1 MNQRQIESFLAVAET
16 GNFTRAAERLYISQ
30 PAVSKQVL
38 SLEEELGFLLLI
50 REYHKDVQLT
60 EAGKLYYD
68 FFHKVMEEYKTVYE
82 QAQQYRKKVRGTVR
96 LGILTG
102 WKIQD
107 KLQNILEQ
115 MKQNYPEIEVW
126 MSFADLEPLR
136 KAAESGKLDLIFT
149 IRDSV
154 KVAKADC
161 ECPFYWV
168 KLAEMKRVLFY
179 AEELFEKI
187 QKQSVNKIED
197 SVDKADGDVFS
208 KAKNKDNRT
217 VQDFRESTFF
227 SVADGTYDSGELVR
241 EYLRPYGFEAK
252 VQLVPNIEEAVARTY
267 SGMGAMIIDEWSREM
282 KNTSLQHIVLDS
294 CNEAVLAWRKENKNP
309 AFSCFLQEIQKL
321 L

>member
-197 SVDKADGDVFS
+197 SVNKVDGDGFS
-208 KAKNKDNRT
+208 KTENKDNRT
-217 VQDFRESTFF
+217 VQDFREITFF

-282 KNTSLQHIVLDS
+282 KNTSLRHIVLDS

>member
-38 SLEEELGFLLLI
+38 SLEEELGFSLLI

-68 FFHKVMEEYKTVYE
+68 FFHKVTEEYKAVYE
-82 QAQQYRKKVRGTVR
+82 QAQQYQQKMRGTLR

-102 WKIQD
+102 WKIQE
-107 KLQNILEQ
+107 KLQKVLEQ
-115 MKQNYPEIEVW
+115 MKQDYPKIEIR

-136 KAAESGKLDLIFT
+136 KEAEAGKLDLIFT

-154 KVAKADC
+154 RNATF
-161 ECPFYWV
+161 ESV
-168 KLAEMKRVLFY
+168 KLAEMNRVLFY
-179 AEELFEKI
+179 ADDLFEKM
-187 QKQSVNKIED
+187 QKQSVNRTAD
-197 SVDKADGDVFS
+197 SVNKAEGDVFAES
-208 KAKNKDNRT
+208 GNEDNRM
-217 VQDFRESTFF
+217 VQDFREITFF
-227 SVADGTYDSGELVR
+227 TVADGAYDSSELVR
-241 EYLRPYGFEAK
+241 EYMRPYGFEPK

-282 KNTSLQHIVLDS
+282 KNTSLQHIVLNS

-309 AFSCFLQEIQKL
+309 AFACFLQEIQKL

>member
-82 QAQQYRKKVRGTVR
+82 QAQQYRKKVRGTIR

-161 ECPFYWV
+161 ECSFCWV

-179 AEELFEKI
+179 ADELFEKI
-187 QKQSVNKIED
+187 QKKSVNKIED
-197 SVDKADGDVFS
+197 SVNKVDGDGFS
-208 KAKNKDNRT
+208 KEENKDNRT
-217 VQDFRESTFF
+217 VQDFREITFF

>member
-1 MNQRQIESFLAVAET
+1 MSGSFLAVAET
-16 GNFTRAAERLYISQ
+16 GNFTRAAERLYILQ

-68 FFHKVMEEYKTVYE
+68 FFHKVMEEYKTVCE

-115 MKQNYPEIEVW
+115 MKQNYPEIEVR
-126 MSFADLEPLR
+126 MSFADLEPLQ

-154 KVAKADC
+154 KNVKFERRSQSDCVHEQVAKADC
-161 ECPFYWV
+161 ECPLYRSRFTPNTDVTLLHTIY
-168 KLAEMKRVLFY
+168 KRR
-179 AEELFEKI
+179 
-187 QKQSVNKIED
+187 N
-197 SVDKADGDVFS
+197 
-208 KAKNKDNRT
+208 
-217 VQDFRESTFF
+217 
-227 SVADGTYDSGELVR
+227 
-241 EYLRPYGFEAK
+241 YLSF
-252 VQLVPNIEEAVARTY
+252 ARFLK
-267 SGMGAMIIDEWSREM
+267 W
-282 KNTSLQHIVLDS
+282 N
-294 CNEAVLAWRKENKNP
+294 
-309 AFSCFLQEIQKL
+309 CFLPEA
-321 L
+321 

>member
-1 MNQRQIESFLAVAET
+1 MSGSFLAVAET
-16 GNFTRAAERLYISQ
+16 GNFTRAAERLYILQ

-68 FFHKVMEEYKTVYE
+68 FFHKVMEEYKTVCG

-115 MKQNYPEIEVW
+115 MKQNYPEIEVR
-126 MSFADLEPLR
+126 MSFADLEPLQ

-154 KVAKADC
+154 KNVKFERRSQSDCVHEQVAKADC
-161 ECPFYWV
+161 ECPLYG
-168 KLAEMKRVLFY
+168 
-179 AEELFEKI
+179 ELTEC
-187 QKQSVNKIED
+187 SEGTLEW
-197 SVDKADGDVFS
+197 VDKEKVLSLPTWEGDHLFLERLLS
-208 KAKNKDNRT
+208 DDP
-217 VQDFRESTFF
+217 QFF
-227 SVADGTYDSGELVR
+227 SL
-241 EYLRPYGFEAK
+241 K
-252 VQLVPNIEEAVARTY
+252 VVYE
-267 SGMGAMIIDEWSREM
+267 GD
-282 KNTSLQHIVLDS
+282 HLDK
-294 CNEAVLAWRKENKNP
+294 WT
-309 AFSCFLQEIQKL
+309 FY
-321 L
+321 

>member
-187 QKQSVNKIED
+187 QKQSVNKMED
-197 SVDKADGDVFS
+197 SVYKVVGDDFS
-208 KAKNKDNRT
+208 KTENKDNRT
-217 VQDFRESTFF
+217 VQDFQEITFF

>member
-38 SLEEELGFLLLI
+38 SLEEELCFLMLI

-197 SVDKADGDVFS
+197 SVDKVDGDVFS
-208 KAKNKDNRT
+208 KTENKDNRT
-217 VQDFRESTFF
+217 VQDFREITFF

-282 KNTSLQHIVLDS
+282 KNTSLRHIVLDS

>member
-197 SVDKADGDVFS
+197 SVDKVDGDVFS
-208 KAKNKDNRT
+208 KTENKDNRT
-217 VQDFRESTFF
+217 VQDFREITFF

-282 KNTSLQHIVLDS
+282 KNTSLRHIVLDS

>member
-1 MNQRQIESFLAVAET
+1 M
-16 GNFTRAAERLYISQ
+16 
-30 PAVSKQVL
+30 
-38 SLEEELGFLLLI
+38 
-50 REYHKDVQLT
+50 
-60 EAGKLYYD
+60 
-68 FFHKVMEEYKTVYE
+68 
-82 QAQQYRKKVRGTVR
+82 RGTVR

-115 MKQNYPEIEVW
+115 MKQNYPEIEVR

-154 KVAKADC
+154 KNVEFERRSQSDCVHEQVAKADC
-161 ECPFYWV
+161 ECQFYWV

-197 SVDKADGDVFS
+197 SVYKVDGDGFS

-217 VQDFRESTFF
+217 VQDFREITFF
-227 SVADGTYDSGELVR
+227 SVADGAYDSGELVR

>member
-38 SLEEELGFLLLI
+38 SLEEELGFSLLI

-68 FFHKVMEEYKTVYE
+68 FFHKVTEEYKAVYE
-82 QAQQYRKKVRGTVR
+82 QAQQYQQKMRGTLR

-102 WKIQD
+102 WKIQE
-107 KLQNILEQ
+107 KLQKVLEQ
-115 MKQNYPEIEVW
+115 MKQDYPEIEIR

-136 KAAESGKLDLIFT
+136 KEAEAGKLDLIFT

-154 KVAKADC
+154 RNATF
-161 ECPFYWV
+161 ESV
-168 KLAEMKRVLFY
+168 KLAEMNRVLFY
-179 AEELFEKI
+179 ADDLFEKM
-187 QKQSVNKIED
+187 QKQSVNRTAD
-197 SVDKADGDVFS
+197 SVNKAEGDVFAES
-208 KAKNKDNRT
+208 GNEDNRM
-217 VQDFRESTFF
+217 VQDFREITFF
-227 SVADGTYDSGELVR
+227 TVADGAYDSSELVR
-241 EYLRPYGFEAK
+241 EYMRPYGFEPK

-282 KNTSLQHIVLDS
+282 KNTSLQHIVLNS

-309 AFSCFLQEIQKL
+309 AFACFLQEIQKL

>member
-38 SLEEELGFLLLI
+38 SLEEELGFSLLI

-68 FFHKVMEEYKTVYE
+68 FFHKVTEEYKAVYE
-82 QAQQYRKKVRGTVR
+82 QAQQYQQKMRGTLR

-102 WKIQD
+102 WKIQE
-107 KLQNILEQ
+107 KLQKVLEQ
-115 MKQNYPEIEVW
+115 MKQDYPEIEIR

-136 KAAESGKLDLIFT
+136 KEAEAGKLDLIFT

-154 KVAKADC
+154 RNATF
-161 ECPFYWV
+161 ESV
-168 KLAEMKRVLFY
+168 KLAEMNRVLFY
-179 AEELFEKI
+179 ADDLFEKM
-187 QKQSVNKIED
+187 QKQSVNRTAD
-197 SVDKADGDVFS
+197 SVNKAEGDIF
-208 KAKNKDNRT
+208 AEPGNEDNRT
-217 VQDFRESTFF
+217 VQDFRKITFF
-227 SVADGTYDSGELVR
+227 TVADGEYDSAELVR
-241 EYLRPYGFEAK
+241 EYLRPYGFEPK

-282 KNTSLQHIVLDS
+282 KNTSLQHIVLNS
-294 CNEAVLAWRKENKNP
+294 CNEAVLAWRKENRNP
-309 AFSCFLQEIQKL
+309 AFACFLQEIQKL

>member
-38 SLEEELGFLLLI
+38 SLEDELGFSLLI

-68 FFHKVMEEYKTVYE
+68 FFHKVTEEYKAVYE
-82 QAQQYRKKVRGTVR
+82 RAQQYQQKMRGTLR

-102 WKIQD
+102 WKIQE
-107 KLQNILEQ
+107 KLQKVLEQ
-115 MKQNYPEIEVW
+115 MKQNYPEIQIQ

-136 KAAESGKLDLIFT
+136 KEAEAGKLDLIFT

-154 KVAKADC
+154 KDAAF
-161 ECPFYWV
+161 ESV
-168 KLAEMKRVLFY
+168 KLAEMNRVLFY
-179 AEELFEKI
+179 ADDLFEKM
-187 QKQSVNKIED
+187 QKQSVNRTAD
-197 SVDKADGDVFS
+197 SVNKAEGDIFAES
-208 KAKNKDNRT
+208 GNEDNRT
-217 VQDFRESTFF
+217 VQDFREITFF
-227 SVADGTYDSGELVR
+227 TVADGEYDSADLVR
-241 EYLRPYGFEAK
+241 EYLCPYGFEPK

-282 KNTSLQHIVLDS
+282 KNTSLQHIVLNS

-309 AFSCFLQEIQKL
+309 AFACFLQEIQEL
-321 L
+321 LER

>member
-217 VQDFRESTFF
+217 VQDFREITFF